1 MSGPSLAEVEHADW
15 PSLQRMCSDL
25 GLNPKGRSAVVRMRV
40 ADHVRQRAAA
50 PRWHSTREHQAALL
64 LRLHYPDLAERAW
77 ESTIQ
82 LDAPAPWVGLGHAQL
97 SGGLLPEAAKSFTRA
112 AAMGDPSADLHRAE
126 VLAAGGY
133 FEGAAQACE
142 RYLEARPGDLRG
154 LLMRASF
161 LERAGFEG
169 ESMRVLR
176 ASVDLHP
183 DLRGLHRTLGRS
195 LLRAGQPAAAAET
208 FGEAVRTD
216 AKDVDAR
223 ADRGAALLLAGRTR
237 EAIGV
242 LREALRLDPH
252 RADALN
258 NLGVAYLAMG
268 NHRSACTNL
277 ERAAKQV
284 ESARILLNLGRALEG
299 QGKTE
304 AAMRAYEQVLRMRPE
319 DPEAIAGR
327 ERLAPVGE
335 RKSVKPAKRARRP
348 TRGRKKS
355 DRSPPE
361 VPPTGPGKP

>member
-40 ADHVRQRAAA
+40 ADHVRRRSAP
-50 PRWHSTREHQAALL
+50 PRWRSTREHQAALL
-64 LRLHYPDLAERAW
+64 LRLHHPDLAERAW

-126 VLAAGGY
+126 VLAAGGH
-133 FEGAAQACE
+133 FEGAGQACE
-142 RYLEARPGDLRG
+142 RYLAAHPGDLRG
-154 LLMRASF
+154 LLLQASF
-161 LERAGFEG
+161 LRRAGFDA
-169 ESMRVLR
+169 ESVRVLR
-176 ASVDLHP
+176 TSVDLHP
-183 DLRGLHRTLGRS
+183 DVPGIDRMLGRS
-195 LLRAGQPAAAAET
+195 LLRAGQPAAAAEA
-208 FGEAVRTD
+208 FGEAVR
-216 AKDVDAR
+216 KDPHDIAAL
-223 ADRGAALLLAGRTR
+223 ADQGAALLLAGRTR

-284 ESARILLNLGRALEG
+284 ESARILLNLGKALEG
-299 QGKTE
+299 LGKTVG
-304 AAMRAYEQVLRMRPE
+304 AMRAYEQVLRMRPE

-327 ERLAPVGE
+327 ERVAPGE
-335 RKSVKPAKRARRP
+335 ERGSGKPAKRARRP
-348 TRGRKKS
+348 ARRRKKM

-361 VPPTGPGKP
+361 APPTAPGTP